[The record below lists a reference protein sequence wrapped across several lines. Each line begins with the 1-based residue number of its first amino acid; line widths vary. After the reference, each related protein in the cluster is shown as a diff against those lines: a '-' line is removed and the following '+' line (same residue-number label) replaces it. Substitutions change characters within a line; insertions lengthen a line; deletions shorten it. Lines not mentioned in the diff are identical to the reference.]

1 PKKDKT
7 ATRFDEITYLDV
19 ISKGLK
25 VMDSTAITFCMDNKI
40 PIVVFNLLEKGNV
53 RKILEGQKIGTLVE

>member
-1 PKKDKT
+1 
-7 ATRFDEITYLDV
+7 
-19 ISKGLK
+19 

>member
-1 PKKDKT
+1 
-7 ATRFDEITYLDV
+7 
-19 ISKGLK
+19 
-25 VMDSTAITFCMDNKI
+25 MDNKI